1 MILVANMS
9 CVSKTVECVL
19 ETGREM
25 NSPLVRTCGMPR
37 TIKEWKEFW
46 KEDIEL
52 AEMGMEEY
60 NKELQRIDKED
71 D

>member
-1 MILVANMS
+1 
-9 CVSKTVECVL
+9 
-19 ETGREM
+19 M

-37 TIKEWKEFW
+37 TIKEWQELW
-46 KEDIEL
+46 KEDAEL

-71 D
+71 DNGKRIKRN